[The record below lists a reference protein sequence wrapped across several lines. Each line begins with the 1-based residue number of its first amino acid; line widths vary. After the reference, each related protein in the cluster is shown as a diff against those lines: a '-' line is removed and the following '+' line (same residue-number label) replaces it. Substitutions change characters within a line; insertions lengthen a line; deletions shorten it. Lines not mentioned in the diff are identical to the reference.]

1 MTTDNEQPPWLTKQD
16 YFPEEEF
23 YTPIG
28 EIMWSFGWLDWQ
40 LELVLYSPTLFHKRL
55 QNTIAT
61 SGRNK

>member
-40 LELVLYSPTLFHKRL
+40 LELVLYSPLCF
-55 QNTIAT
+55 T
-61 SGRNK
+61 SDCKTR